1 MYNLLVMSGVKNIE
15 RYQEYKNFKL
25 DWNKK
30 TNDFVLLKI
39 NRSFLYYA
47 SKYIAYY
54 FLIEVI

>member
-25 DWNKK
+25 DGNKK

-39 NRSFLYYA
+39 LWQVVNRDRVFLYYD
-47 SKYIAYY
+47 S
-54 FLIEVI
+54 